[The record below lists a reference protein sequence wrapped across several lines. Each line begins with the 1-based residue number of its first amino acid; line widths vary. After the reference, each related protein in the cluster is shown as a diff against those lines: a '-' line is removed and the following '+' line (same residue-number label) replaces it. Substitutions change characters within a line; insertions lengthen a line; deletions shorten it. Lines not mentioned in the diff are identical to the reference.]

1 MLYYNQR
8 YTKRNH
14 KKDAWQKRGMP
25 KFPIYFASGGSTC
38 SPRLT
43 SSCQLELRG
52 VQQDGDAQTERKPSV
67 KALGPSL
74 LPSRLRLLESPAV
87 KTAFKLRRWADKSGN
102 DSLQS
107 APVNPWSMAQN
118 PCPKLRQRERWEKT
132 ALAAAAAVCVSH
144 APGSSNSWHSIRS
157 EEGNKSQCS

>member
-1 MLYYNQR
+1 M
-8 YTKRNH
+8 
-14 KKDAWQKRGMP
+14 QKRAMP

-38 SPRLT
+38 SPRLA

-87 KTAFKLRRWADKSGN
+87 KTRVKTAFKLRRWADKNGN

-107 APVNPWSMAQN
+107 APVNPWSMAGT
-118 PCPKLRQRERWEKT
+118 LGTEKT
-132 ALAAAAAVCVSH
+132 ALAAAAAVFFSH
-144 APGSSNSWHSIRS
+144 APRSSNAWQNDTASAAKKETNH
-157 EEGNKSQCS
+157 NVVAM